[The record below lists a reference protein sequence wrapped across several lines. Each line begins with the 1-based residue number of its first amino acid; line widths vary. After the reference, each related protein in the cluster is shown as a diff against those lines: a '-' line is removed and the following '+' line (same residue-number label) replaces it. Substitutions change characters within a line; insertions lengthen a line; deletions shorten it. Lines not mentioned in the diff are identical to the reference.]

1 MVENNDED
9 RIDVTPNP
17 RILQMLGEIDF
28 SPWQCIAELVDN
40 SLDAYFAAISD
51 NPNFL
56 VDSDLEA
63 YGIHISLPSQAE
75 FTSGNGKVSI
85 QDNGPG
91 MTLEQMHNSVRA
103 GFSGND
109 PLGKL
114 GLFGMGFNISTAR
127 LGRVTT
133 VLSTRKADPYWVV
146 LELDLDEMQKTGQF
160 SAKISKEPKDNDDVH
175 GTIVEVKR
183 LKPEFRSSLTS
194 GAGRSKIRRQ
204 LSRTYSSILS
214 TEPIAMEI
222 AELEVIPWKH
232 CIWDEGRGTTIGN
245 ATEVKPLVRIDHQ
258 LPDHYFCEVC
268 WHWSSPASVMTENT
282 CPACGISDKI
292 ELKPRRIHGW
302 IGVQRYFHQ
311 EHYGIDFVR
320 NGRIIEQLNKDC
332 FYWTEDGVIEKEYPI
347 DTTHWGGRIVGQINI
362 DFVQVDYQKTAFAK
376 DRREWSEV
384 IDIVRG
390 TSPLRPRW
398 GEERGYAPNTS
409 YLQRIWSVYRSGNK
423 TGIRM
428 LVPGKVNDPRR
439 GDNTDATSWGEKFH
453 NNDPDFQDDS
463 KWWERV
469 LLAERAHR
477 GEDVDSGSTTTD
489 DEDNSGGGIDD
500 PFDDDTDDADDADTG
515 SDDVDHLM
523 LDAELSQRYDF
534 PATNLQN
541 APSPVNL
548 TVFRDSRILR
558 RGDYNAMAPISIDT
572 REAPNRYTMVY
583 HPKHPAFNE
592 FSETP
597 HDYILMELAHLFAI
611 RYGGV
616 DWNTTRVY
624 QGLKNEYQRS
634 NKLDLNSLSQSAST
648 ILSELKEHLATPDIS
663 LSRDSVNEEILREI
677 TNDVMSGSGRNE
689 EIDSLLHT
697 GRWIERVSD
706 IHIIPVI
713 QENPEKIFD
722 GSFFATAFE
731 TIGFD
736 EIKTDTLE
744 RIVGCLKDAIM
755 IKKTASQGRQAP
767 DKSLLL
773 RADAA
778 LTYLHSQRE

>member
-1 MVENNDED
+1 MVENNIE

-40 SLDAYFAAISD
+40 SLDAYFSATSE
-51 NPNFL
+51 NENFL
-56 VDSDLEA
+56 FDSNLEA
-63 YGIHISLPSQAE
+63 CGIHIGLPSQAE
-75 FTSGNGKVSI
+75 FLSGNGKVSI

-114 GLFGMGFNISTAR
+114 GLFGMGFNIATAR
-127 LGRVTT
+127 LGRITK
-133 VLSTRKADPYWVV
+133 VLSTIKGDPYWVI

-160 SAKISKEPKDNDDVH
+160 RARISREPKDNDDIH

-183 LKPEFRSSLTS
+183 LKPEFKGSLTS
-194 GAGRSKIRRQ
+194 GAGRHKIRKQ

-222 AELEVIPWKH
+222 AEMEVIPWKH
-232 CIWDEGRGTTIGN
+232 CTWDESRSTTIGA
-245 ATEVKPLVRIDHQ
+245 ATEVKPFVTVDVP
-258 LPDHYFCEVC
+258 LPDHYFCDVC
-268 WHWSSPASVMTENT
+268 WHWSAPSSVITDGT
-282 CPACGISDKI
+282 CPACGTARSI

-302 IGVQRYFHQ
+302 IGVQRYFDQ
-311 EHYGIDFVR
+311 DHYGIDFIR
-320 NGRIIEQLNKDC
+320 NGRVIEQLNKDC
-332 FYWTEDGVIEKEYPI
+332 FFWNEDGVIEKEYPI
-347 DTTHWGGRIVGQINI
+347 DTTHWGGRIVGQVNI

-384 IDIVRG
+384 IDVLRG
-390 TSPLRPRW
+390 TSPLRPRI
-398 GEERGYAPNTS
+398 GEERGYSANTS
-409 YLQRIWSVYRSGNK
+409 PLQKIWSVYRSGNK

-428 LVPGKVNDPRR
+428 LVPGKTNDPKR
-439 GDNTDATSWGEKFH
+439 GDNTDAAAWGKKFH
-453 NNDPDFQDDS
+453 NNDPDYQTDA

-469 LLAERAHR
+469 LLSERAQR
-477 GEDVDSGSTTTD
+477 GEEIIPD
-489 DEDNSGGGIDD
+489 DNEEQTGSGGGIENPFEDD
-500 PFDDDTDDADDADTG
+500 ETDETEQENDL
-515 SDDVDHLM
+515 SHLV

-548 TVFRDSRILR
+548 TVFKDTRTTLR
-558 RGDYNAMAPISIDT
+558 RGDYNSMLPISIDT
-572 REAPNRYTMVY
+572 REAPNRYTMTY
-583 HPKHPAFNE
+583 HPKHSAFME

-597 HDYILMELAHLFAI
+597 HDYILMELASLFSI

-634 NKLDLNSLSQSAST
+634 NKLDLTSLSQSASV
-648 ILSELKEHLATPDIS
+648 ILSELKEHLATPDIAME
-663 LSRDSVNEEILREI
+663 RNSVSELILREI

-689 EIDSLLHT
+689 EIDSLLES

-706 IHIIPVI
+706 MHMIPLI
-713 QENPEKIFD
+713 QRKPEHIFD
-722 GSFFATAFE
+722 GYFFATAYEAIDFE
-731 TIGFD
+731 
-736 EIKTDTLE
+736 EIKSDTLE
-744 RIVGCLKDAIM
+744 RIIGCLKDAIM

-778 LTYLHSQRE
+778 LTYLNAQRE